1 MSPLNEAFP
10 TTGYMNCP
18 TLSYQDIL
26 SCSTHLPASD
36 HADFNYQVAEH
47 KQWGKIEERNLIAD
61 HFALFEYQTALTDT
75 FRIRYEQEQMLECI
89 NVCMALQGDI
99 SVEMKN
105 SNFKAGLS
113 AHQHHTLFAPEPEYD
128 VMFGKRSRVIH
139 LTIAKNYYVDL
150 LCEKEKWSASLK
162 ENILKNNLTFKG
174 DVYLDVTMQQII
186 QCMMNNPLKGNLRSL
201 LLEAKLLELISLQLN
216 QFSAVKE
223 ETRSFRSTDREVLH
237 EVKEYLETSFHEAM
251 SMKMLSRKFA
261 INEFKLKKGF
271 KELFHSTVFDYIFE
285 LRMREAYQL
294 LLAKK
299 MFVNEVAGC
308 VGYKNPNHF
317 STAFKRRFGISPAM
331 LR

>member
-1 MSPLNEAFP
+1 
-10 TTGYMNCP
+10 MNCP

-36 HADFNYQVAEH
+36 QAAFNYQVSEH
-47 KQWGKIEERNLIAD
+47 RQWGKIEERSLTTD
-61 HFALFEYQTALTDT
+61 HFALFEYQTALTNT
-75 FRIRYEQEQMLECI
+75 FRVRYEQEQMLECI

-105 SNFKAGLS
+105 SNFTARLS

-128 VMFGKRSRVIH
+128 VLFGKRSRVIH
-139 LTIAKNYYVDL
+139 LAIAKHYYADL
-150 LCEKEKWSASLK
+150 LCEKEKWSATLK

-174 DVYLDVTMQQII
+174 DVYLDVNMQQIL

-201 LLEAKLLELISLQLN
+201 LMEAKLLELLTLQLN
-216 QFSAVKE
+216 QFSTAKE
-223 ETRSFRSTDREVLH
+223 DSRSVRSNDREVLY
-237 EVKEYLETSFHEAM
+237 EVKEYLECCFHEAM
-251 SMKMLSRKFA
+251 SLKMLSRKFA

-271 KELFHSTVFDYIFE
+271 KELFQTTVFDYIFE
-285 LRMREAYQL
+285 LRMRQAYQL
-294 LLAKK
+294 LLDKK